1 MHPFSFL
8 RSKLPLCTGSSAH
21 CWEDS
26 PGHPCWAA
34 WQRHQDQVSCPG
46 RSACCLMTANSLL
59 ESHEAPLE
67 GQREEMAP
75 PRGPSTL
82 CRLYTKLQSFPH
94 FCSSQSSSLSG
105 VHPSHPHPSSV
116 TSSWVTR
123 QVRAEAGIPGGPSVP
138 MADCQTSLRTFF
150 LQSLGLEPGV
160 RSMELSPE
168 P

>member
-1 MHPFSFL
+1 MAQGAPLFL
-8 RSKLPLCTGSSAH
+8 SKVQASSLYWELSSLLGGFTRTPMLGCPAEASEPDELPWLVSLLPL
-21 CWEDS
+21 
-26 PGHPCWAA
+26 
-34 WQRHQDQVSCPG
+34 
-46 RSACCLMTANSLL
+46 TANSLL
-59 ESHEAPLE
+59 QSHEAPLE
-67 GQREEMAP
+67 GQGEEMAP

-82 CRLYTKLQSFPH
+82 CDLYTKLQSFPR

-123 QVRAEAGIPGGPSVP
+123 HVRAEAGIPGGPSVP

-160 RSMELSPE
+160 RHGTFP
-168 P
+168 